1 MVEEQNQL
9 PPPLGKPSTIPT
21 KYSWEALRSKDGD
34 ALETQYRHTLEN
46 LGKEKGLLG
55 VIFRK
60 SQNKI
65 QDPAKLKRLVELIQK
80 LGLV

>member
-1 MVEEQNQL
+1 
-9 PPPLGKPSTIPT
+9 LGKPDSIPSE
-21 KYSWEALRSKDGD
+21 YDWQSLRLKDGD
-34 ALETQYRHTLEN
+34 ALQIQYRHTLEN

-65 QDPAKLKRLVELIQK
+65 QDLAKLKRLVELIISCS
-80 LGLV
+80 VN